1 MTGRLRSLWRT
12 VRETYRLA
20 RFEVPAE
27 IMLGLEAR
35 RELRDLEAL
44 GFDSIV
50 DLGLAWSE
58 ANQAYGLEEHRRKIA
73 EGRLEEEQGRTGALL
88 VDVVKARERLFR
100 ALGGDED
107 EIDVPRLSALVDV
120 AEARLEKLR
129 RLEALLGELGAPDLE
144 HLVEEHRAATAE
156 LARLRSTARA
166 ISPRWEYV
174 ARAIPHLEE
183 IVKSEPF
190 YVGRVDRI
198 GARIRDQ
205 YDGLGLSIS
214 DEHVLY
220 VSLVVLGMVV
230 ELAGD
235 GVRSEMVSP
244 VTLRN
249 LAAVTQTYAA
259 ALIPYLPEEAK
270 GR

>member
-1 MTGRLRSLWRT
+1 MNRLRLLWRT
-12 VRETYRLA
+12 LREAYTLVLEIPGELA
-20 RFEVPAE
+20 
-27 IMLGLEAR
+27 LGLEAR
-35 RELRDLEAL
+35 AELARLRQDLYAL
-44 GFDSIV
+44 GYDDVV
-50 DLGLAWSE
+50 DLGLAWGE
-58 ANQAYGLEEHRRKIA
+58 A
-73 EGRLEEEQGRTGALL
+73 EQRTGRLL
-88 VDVVKARERLFR
+88 VDVVRARERLFR

-107 EIDVPRLSALVDV
+107 EIDVPSLDALLDV

-129 RLEALLGELGAPDLE
+129 SLETDPGSLGSVDVE
-144 HLVEEHRAATAE
+144 HLLEEHRAATEE
-156 LARLRSTARA
+156 LRRLRSSARA

-214 DEHVLY
+214 DEDVLY
-220 VSLVVLGMVV
+220 VTLVVLGMVV

-259 ALIPYLPEEAK
+259 ALIPYLPPEAK
-270 GR
+270 R